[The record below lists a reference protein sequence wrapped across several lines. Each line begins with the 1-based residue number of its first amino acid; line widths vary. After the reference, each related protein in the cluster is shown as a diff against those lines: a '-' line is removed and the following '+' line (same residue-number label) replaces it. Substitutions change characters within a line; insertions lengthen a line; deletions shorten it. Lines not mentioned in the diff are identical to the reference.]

1 MARSKFFTA
10 LLVSTL
16 LATTTATV
24 ANASPISGSNTAP
37 SIVTHTAE
45 EHMPLYHDD
54 SADGFCERDRIASNF
69 QNCAIYSPANKTL
82 MRIHFKPATHHSTKV
97 VMLLDGASAVDTHN
111 RWVNLGGAAR
121 TFAGKNI
128 NVILPIG
135 GGASYYADFQYPY
148 RGCSLVHPTL
158 NMQQWETFLTKDVVR
173 WAQQQKLSTR
183 RWRIGGFSMGGG
195 SALALAERHPSIFAK
210 AFSFSG
216 LNTIALPGVQ
226 EMLTTTSD
234 ITACMWA
241 PFGTP
246 VNPSRYE
253 FDPYLNMEKLTSL
266 DFVYLS
272 AASGFTPSDYHVG
285 DASSAFWE
293 WGVLASTVA
302 FSEKAAVMGLSN
314 VCTEIFP
321 EGSHTYRTA
330 YYALNKA
337 LPYILAG

>member
-24 ANASPISGSNTAP
+24 ANASPISGDNTTP
-37 SIVTHTAE
+37 PIVTHTAE
-45 EHMPLYHDD
+45 EHMPLYQDD
-54 SADGFCERDRIASNF
+54 STNGFCERDRIASNF
-69 QNCAIYSPANKTL
+69 QNCAIYSPTNKTL
-82 MRIHFKPATHHSTKV
+82 MHIHFKPATGHSTKV

-111 RWVNLGGAAR
+111 RWINLGGAAR

-148 RGCSLVHPTL
+148 RGCSLTHPTL
-158 NMQQWETFLTKDVVR
+158 NMQQWETFITKDVVR
-173 WAQQQKLSTR
+173 WVQQQKLSTSK
-183 RWRIGGFSMGGG
+183 WRIGGFSMGGG
-195 SALALAERHPSIFAK
+195 SALALAERHPNIFSK

-216 LNTIALPGVQ
+216 LNTIALPGIQ

-246 VNPSRYE
+246 ANPSRYE

-302 FSEKAAVMGLSN
+302 FSEKAAVIGLSN
-314 VCTEIFP
+314 VRTEIFP

-337 LPYILAG
+337 LPHILAD

>member
-10 LLVSTL
+10 LLISTL
-16 LATTTATV
+16 LVTTTTTL
-24 ANASPISGSNTAP
+24 ANASPEHGSNTAP
-37 SIVTHTAE
+37 SIVTHTVE
-45 EHMPLYHDD
+45 EHMPLYQDA

-69 QNCAIYSPANKTL
+69 QNCAIYSPTNKTL
-82 MRIHFKPATHHSTKV
+82 MHIHFKPATHHSTKV

-111 RWVNLGGAAR
+111 RWINLGGAAR

-135 GGASYYADFQYPY
+135 GGASFYADFEYPY
-148 RGCSLVHPTL
+148 RDCSLTHPTL
-158 NMQQWETFLTKDVVR
+158 NMQQWETFITKDVVR
-173 WAQQQKLSTR
+173 WAQQQKLSTN

-195 SALALAERHPSIFAK
+195 SALALAERHPNIFSK

-226 EMLTTTSD
+226 EMLTATSD

-246 VNPSRYE
+246 LNPSRYE
-253 FDPYLNMEKLTSL
+253 FDPYLNMEKLASL

-272 AASGFTPSDYHVG
+272 AASGFTLSSYRWG
-285 DASSAFWE
+285 DASSAPWE

-302 FSEKAAVMGLSN
+302 FSEKAAAIGLNN
-314 VCTEIFP
+314 VHTEIFP

-330 YYALNKA
+330 DYALNRT
-337 LPYILAG
+337 LPNILAG